1 MLLQFSK
8 EDDQQFGLSQAWQK
22 FGRSLVQK
30 GPHIFWLAV
39 IYFLGAKLGQ
49 ILAIPPGNVT
59 PVWIPSGIILAVIL
73 TKGYD
78 LWPGIFLGAFLG
90 NVSAY
95 FSTDSVATIVKSLIA
110 GTANGIGDS
119 LCATVGAF
127 LILKYTQTTF
137 PFNRFRHVCSFIV
150 HGAIVGS
157 LISAFWGV
165 TSLCATGFLPWDQ
178 YLSVLLTWWT
188 GDGVG
193 VLILTPVLLSWM
205 NRPQNEHI
213 GLAVRLET
221 IVYLSLITCT
231 TFYSLLP
238 YRIHIDLLILL
249 PLSMWSIFRLN
260 QEITHLSILIISGT
274 AITFTVLNIGLFQ
287 QQNLNS
293 ILIELQLFIAVISI
307 SLLIFKSI
315 FIEKATAQA
324 ELSHLNATLEQR
336 IRQRT
341 LELEQ
346 QRDSL
351 KQSEAKIRNLI
362 QSLYSGV
369 VVHHADTSIL
379 LSNPRAE
386 EILGLNLEQ
395 MQGKLAIDLYWKFID
410 ENYQTLGIEDYP
422 ISQVLKT
429 LKPLENM
436 VVGILRPDRHSV
448 TWVLV
453 NGFPIFNPNGD
464 LSEAIISFVDITN
477 LKTAE
482 EKNRHSAVVFDS
494 TIEGIF
500 ITDLDSNIININAA
514 FTQITGY
521 SREEVIGQKTHLF
534 KSGKHEAEFYQQMW
548 DSIQQQDHWQG
559 EIWNRRKDNSL
570 YPALLNISAVRDDQ
584 GKKTAYVAV
593 FSDITQ
599 IKQSEQHLNY
609 LAHHDSLTDLP
620 NRLLFNSCLQHSI
633 QQALRH
639 NSSLA
644 VVFVD
649 LDHFKNIND
658 SLGHHAGDELLKQV
672 AQRLK
677 NMIRSNDIIA
687 RISGDEFVLLLEDI
701 YQQDA
706 IIIILE
712 KLMSSFKEPF
722 DVLETKL
729 YISACMGVSLFPQDG
744 ITVIDLMRNADL
756 AMYQSKEEGRNT
768 YKFFTADLTERALH
782 RARIENA
789 LQEALLRQEFYL
801 MYHPQIHLQTN
812 QIVGM
817 EVLLRWQHLEMGMI
831 SPAIFIPIAEQNGLI
846 RDLGRWV
853 LLLACRQGKVWLDQG
868 VNFGRMAINVS
879 GKQLQDKDFAS
890 DVCWILENTAFPPQH
905 LELEVTESFVMR
917 VPEVSI
923 QHLSHLKAL
932 GIQISIDDFGTGY
945 SSLSYLKRLPIDKL
959 KIDQTFIRDI
969 YTDSDD
975 MAITSSVIAMGHALG
990 LTVIAEGVETESQAQ
1005 FLKDQHCDEA
1015 QGYLYSKPLLGEDFL
1030 TFLEKWPANSPG
1042 LGHIIN

>member
-1 MLLQFSK
+1 MLLRFSK
-8 EDDQQFGLSQAWQK
+8 EHDRGFGFSQAWQK
-22 FGRSLVQK
+22 VGRNVLEQ
-30 GPHIFWLAV
+30 GFNILLLAV
-39 IYFLGAKLGQ
+39 IYFLSAKLGQ
-49 ILAIPPGNVT
+49 TFAIPPGNVT

-73 TKGYD
+73 IKGYEM
-78 LWPGIFLGAFLG
+78 WPGIFLGAFLG

-95 FSTDSVATIVKSLIA
+95 FSTDSVATIVRALLA

-137 PFNRFRHVCSFIV
+137 PFNRFRHVCCFIV
-150 HGAIVGS
+150 YGAIVGS
-157 LISAFWGV
+157 FISAFLGV

-178 YLSVLLTWWT
+178 YLSVLFTWWT

-193 VLILTPVLLSWM
+193 VLILTPVILSWM
-205 NRPQNEHI
+205 GREQGPRL
-213 GLAVRLET
+213 GLALRLET
-221 IVYLSLITCT
+221 IVYLMIITFA

-238 YRIHIDLLILL
+238 SRIHIDLLILL
-249 PLSMWSIFRLN
+249 PLSMWSVVRLT

-287 QQNLNS
+287 DQDLNS
-293 ILIELQLFIAVISI
+293 VLIELQLFIAVISI

-336 IRQRT
+336 IRERT

-351 KQSEAKIRNLI
+351 KQSEAKIRSLI
-362 QSLYSGV
+362 QSIHSGV
-369 VVHHADTSIL
+369 VVHRADTSII

-395 MQGKLAIDLYWKFID
+395 MQGKLAIDPYWQFID
-410 ENYQTLGIEDYP
+410 EDYRTLGIEDYP
-422 ISQVLKT
+422 ISRVLKT
-429 LKPLENM
+429 LKPLENI
-436 VVGILRPDRHSV
+436 VIGILRPDRHYV

-453 NGFPIFNPNGD
+453 NGFPHFNPNGA
-464 LSEAIISFVDITN
+464 LSEVIVSFVDITN

-482 EKNRHSAVVFDS
+482 EKNRHSAVVFDN

-500 ITDLDSNIININAA
+500 ITDLDCKIINVNSA
-514 FTQITGY
+514 FTKITGY
-521 SREEVIGQKTHLF
+521 SREEVIGEKPHLF
-534 KSGKHEAEFYQQMW
+534 KSGKHDSEFYQKMW
-548 DSIQQQDHWQG
+548 DSIHHQDHWRG
-559 EIWNRRKDNSL
+559 EIWNRRKDHSV
-570 YPALLNISAVRDDQ
+570 YPALLNISIVRDDQ
-584 GKKTAYVAV
+584 GKGTAYVAV

-599 IKQSEQHLNY
+599 LKQSEQHLNY

-633 QQALRH
+633 QQAFRH

-677 NMIRSNDIIA
+677 NIIRSNDIIA

-744 ITVIDLMRNADL
+744 ITVVDLMRNADL

-768 YKFFTADLTERALH
+768 YKFFTADLTERALQ

-789 LQEALLRQEFYL
+789 LQEALLRKEFYL
-801 MYHPQIHLQTN
+801 MYHPQIHLHTH

-831 SPAIFIPIAEQNGLI
+831 SPATFIPIAEQNGLI

-853 LLLACRQGKVWLDQG
+853 LLLACRQGKAWLDQG
-868 VNFGRMAINVS
+868 VDFGRMAINVS
-879 GKQLQDKDFAS
+879 GKQLQDKDFAH
-890 DVCWILENTAFPPQH
+890 DVRWILAETQFPAQH

-923 QHLSHLKAL
+923 QHLSTLKDL

-1015 QGYLYSKPLLGEDFL
+1015 QGYLYSKPLLEERFL
-1030 TFLEKWPANSPG
+1030 TFLAEWSANFP
-1042 LGHIIN
+1042 HPT